1 MIAACHWQA
10 KSSLSKDID
19 EMWFGGVIGGV
30 VWTLMRPLFKP
41 LLIIGVLLNAWNWL
55 TSDPVERHHRMELRN
70 QEYASLQ
77 DQKRKVLAT
86 NIQIAWE
93 AYGTKE
99 ATATIVNG
107 STARI
112 SDLQLKCSYER
123 PDEDERW
130 KLTTPVASTGVINP
144 GESKRIS
151 FWLRDAA
158 SDATTSSF
166 LCDPVMV
173 MNETDLVR
181 ANVVQPKNSMDKV
194 MARADVILTGRVG
207 DRTKIDRRKI
217 IADGSITN
225 NSNKTIT
232 AINVTCSGLVD
243 PLGLVRSVGGYTNV
257 YVPPGETKS
266 FAFQVGLLQEMD
278 KRWGIMDLSC
288 RVLTLENS

>member
-1 MIAACHWQA
+1 MAVRCCEEGSLLFKDTDVMWGGIVGGIVWMI
-10 KSSLSKDID
+10 
-19 EMWFGGVIGGV
+19 V
-30 VWTLMRPLFKP
+30 RPLLKP
-41 LLIIGVLLNAWNWL
+41 LLILGLVLYTYNWL
-55 TSDPVERHHRMELRN
+55 TSNPVEKHHAIELQN
-70 QEYASLQ
+70 QEYASVQ
-77 DQKRKVLAT
+77 DQKRKVLAQGL
-86 NIQIAWE
+86 QIVLEKNGIRE
-93 AYGTKE
+93 AIVTV
-99 ATATIVNG
+99 VNG
-107 STARI
+107 SVARI

-130 KLTTPVASTGVINP
+130 LLTTPVANTGTINP

-151 FWLRDAA
+151 FWIGGAA
-158 SDATTSSF
+158 SDAIPSSF

-173 MNETDLVR
+173 MNDTDLVR
-181 ANVVQPKNSMDKV
+181 ANIVKPKNSMDKV
-194 MARADVILTGRVG
+194 MAQADVTLTGRVG

-225 NSNKTIT
+225 NSSKTIT

-278 KRWGIMDLSC
+278 KKWGIMDLSC

>member
-1 MIAACHWQA
+1 
-10 KSSLSKDID
+10 
-19 EMWFGGVIGGV
+19 MWGGIVGGII
-30 VWTLMRPLFKP
+30 WMLLRPLLKP
-41 LLIIGVLLNAWNWL
+41 LLILGMILYVHNWL
-55 TSDPVERHHRMELRN
+55 TSDPVEQHHQIELRN
-70 QEYASLQ
+70 HEYVAVQ
-77 DQKRKVLAT
+77 DQKRKVLA
-86 NIQIAWE
+86 NGLQIVWGKYGDRE
-93 AYGTKE
+93 AV
-99 ATATIVNG
+99 ATIVNG
-107 STARI
+107 SIARI

-158 SDATTSSF
+158 SDAIMSSF

-173 MNETDLVR
+173 MNDTDLVR
-181 ANVVQPKNSMDKV
+181 ANVVKPKNSMDKV
-194 MARADVILTGRVG
+194 MAQADVTLTGRVG

-225 NSNKTIT
+225 NSSKTIT

-278 KRWGIMDLSC
+278 KKWGIMDLSC

>member
-1 MIAACHWQA
+1 VWVTGGIIAGITWM
-10 KSSLSKDID
+10 L
-19 EMWFGGVIGGV
+19 
-30 VWTLMRPLFKP
+30 LRPLVKP
-41 LLIIGVLLNAWNWL
+41 LLILGLILYVHNWL
-55 TSDPVERHHRMELRN
+55 TSDPVEHHHQMELRN
-70 QEYASLQ
+70 QEYAAVQ
-77 DQKRKVLAT
+77 DQKRKVLA
-86 NIQIAWE
+86 NGLQIVWE
-93 AYGTKE
+93 KYGDRE
-99 ATATIVNG
+99 AVATIVNG
-107 STARI
+107 SIARI

-130 KLTTPVASTGVINP
+130 ILTTPVASTGVINP

-158 SDATTSSF
+158 SDAITSSF

-173 MNETDLVR
+173 MNDTDLVR
-181 ANVVQPKNSMDKV
+181 ANVVKPKNSMDKV
-194 MARADVILTGRVG
+194 MAQADVTLTGRVG

-225 NSNKTIT
+225 NSSKTIT

-278 KRWGIMDLSC
+278 KKWGIMDLSC
-288 RVLTLENS
+288 RVLTLQNS

>member
-1 MIAACHWQA
+1 
-10 KSSLSKDID
+10 
-19 EMWFGGVIGGV
+19 MWGGIVGGII
-30 VWTLMRPLFKP
+30 WMLLRPLLKP
-41 LLIIGVLLNAWNWL
+41 LLILGLILYVHNSL
-55 TSDPVERHHRMELRN
+55 TSDPVQKHHAMELQN
-70 QEYASLQ
+70 EEYASVQ
-77 DQKRKVLAT
+77 DQKRKVLAQGL
-86 NIQIAWE
+86 QIVFEQYGSRE
-93 AYGTKE
+93 AIVTV
-99 ATATIVNG
+99 VNG
-107 STARI
+107 SVARI

-130 KLTTPVASTGVINP
+130 VLTTPVASTGVIHP

-158 SDATTSSF
+158 SDVITSSF

-173 MNETDLVR
+173 MNDTDLVR
-181 ANVVQPKNSMDKV
+181 ANVVKPKNSMDRV
-194 MARADVILTGRVG
+194 MAQADVTLTGRIG
-207 DRTKIDRRKI
+207 DRTKINWRKI

-225 NSNKTIT
+225 NSHKTIT

-278 KRWGIMDLSC
+278 KKWGIMDLSC

>member
-1 MIAACHWQA
+1 VWVTGGIIAG
-10 KSSLSKDID
+10 I
-19 EMWFGGVIGGV
+19 
-30 VWTLMRPLFKP
+30 VWMLFRPILKP
-41 LLIIGVLLNAWNWL
+41 LLIIAVVLYAWNWL
-55 TSDPVERHHRMELRN
+55 TSDPVEHHHQMELRN
-70 QEYASLQ
+70 QEYAAVQ
-77 DQKRKVLAT
+77 DQKRKVLA
-86 NIQIAWE
+86 NGLQIVWE
-93 AYGTKE
+93 KYGDRE
-99 ATATIVNG
+99 AVATIVNG
-107 STARI
+107 SIARI

-158 SDATTSSF
+158 SDAIPSSF
-166 LCDPVMV
+166 LCDPVIV
-173 MNETDLVR
+173 MNDTDLVR
-181 ANVVQPKNSMDKV
+181 ANVVKPKNSMDRV
-194 MARADVILTGRVG
+194 MAQADVTLMGRVG

-225 NSNKTIT
+225 NSSKTIT

-278 KRWGIMDLSC
+278 PKWGIIDLSC